1 MIRPE
6 SRPKVLIIDDSPTQR
21 RFAQMIFE
29 RNGFE
34 VSSTGE
40 GSEGIR
46 LALIN
51 QPNVVILDLLMEDMH
66 GFEVCKMLRS
76 NTNLNKT
83 AIIVTSAKSYKTD
96 VDKALQLGADAYV
109 VKPYEAKELLD
120 IATLYMNLRMGKP

>member
-51 QPNVVILDLLMEDMH
+51 QPNVVILDLLMEGMH